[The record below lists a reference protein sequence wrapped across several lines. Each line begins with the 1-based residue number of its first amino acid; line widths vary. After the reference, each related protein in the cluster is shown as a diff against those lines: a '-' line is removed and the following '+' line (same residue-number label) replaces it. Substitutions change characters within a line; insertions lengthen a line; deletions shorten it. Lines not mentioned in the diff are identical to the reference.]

1 MNEKL
6 DTKRT
11 AAGLLCGAFSVFVWG
26 ITFICTKT
34 LLIDFSPL
42 EILFYRFA
50 AAYLFLWILYP
61 KMDRI
66 PLKDNLFFALAGL
79 SGVVVYQF
87 SENIAC
93 NLTSASNV
101 SVIVSICPMFTAIIT
116 QIAFKEKHITPF
128 FVLGFVIAITGIAL
142 VSLNGSTDVHL
153 SPKGDLLALCS
164 AACWG
169 FYCLFVSILNRKSHN
184 TIGSTRRIFFF
195 AVIFM
200 IPLVLAGMHTKD
212 GSFMHVTFAQE
223 INKIRLFKPLN
234 VIYLLFLGV
243 VASGLCFYTWN
254 KACQIVG
261 TVKISAGIYLIPV
274 VTIIFAFFMLGEK
287 ITLMGLLGAALT
299 IAGLFISGLKKK
311 DNTDSW
317 SSSTRGQAD

>member
-1 MNEKL
+1 MNEENNS
-6 DTKRT
+6 KRT
-11 AAGLLCGAFSVFVWG
+11 ITGILCAAFSIFVWG

-61 KMDRI
+61 KMDKI

-101 SVIVSICPMFTAIIT
+101 SVIVSICPMFTAIIA
-116 QIAFKEKHITPF
+116 QVFFKEKHVTPF
-128 FVLGFVIAITGIAL
+128 FVLGFIIAITGIAL
-142 VSLNGSTDVHL
+142 VSFNGSTQVHL

-164 AACWG
+164 AVCWG

-195 AVIFM
+195 ALIFM
-200 IPLVLAGMHTKD
+200 IPLVTAGVFSQE

-243 VASGLCFYTWN
+243 VASGLCFFTWN
-254 KACQIVG
+254 KACQLVG
-261 TVKISAGIYLIPV
+261 TVKVSAGIYLIPV
-274 VTIIFAFFMLGEK
+274 VTIIFAFFMLDEK
-287 ITLMGLLGAALT
+287 ISPMGILGSALT
-299 IAGLFISGLKKK
+299 IAGLFISGFKKK
-311 DNTDSW
+311 N
-317 SSSTRGQAD
+317 STGA